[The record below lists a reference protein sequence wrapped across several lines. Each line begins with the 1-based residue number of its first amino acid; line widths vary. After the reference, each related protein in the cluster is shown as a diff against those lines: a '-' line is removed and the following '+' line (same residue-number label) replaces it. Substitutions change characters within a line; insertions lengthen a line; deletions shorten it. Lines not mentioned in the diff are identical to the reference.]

1 MPFGLISGIASA
13 AVSGINAQNELNYSR
28 ERDAKQDELTR
39 WQQEQYIDQ
48 RDYDRALQ
56 KEIFAREDTAVQRAL
71 DDYTNAGFSPLSAV
85 GQNYDAGQAVSSS
98 SVPSLSASNFA
109 GQAMSNVTGQITQLF
124 LQRLAAADKLK
135 EIGAERDAQI
145 QVDEAVHDLRL
156 DEMEQELY
164 NNMRMLDADAGAKE
178 WLMQKQAEIDKDY
191 QSREH
196 TQQKDMA
203 QIQHQN
209 ALGQN
214 THDWQNRV
222 NNASALENPTARAY
236 RHFSADELINSK
248 HKSLRKIGQQL
259 KDAKSDEERD
269 LIQQYLQDYLANEQ
283 FTTDKKYDQNLG
295 ASNVLTNVLD
305 AVIPF

>member
-13 AVSGINAQNELNYSR
+13 AVSGINAQNELTYAR
-28 ERDAKQDELTR
+28 ERDAKQDELNR
-39 WQQEQYIDQ
+39 WQQEQYINQ

-71 DDYTNAGFSPLSAV
+71 DDYTNAGFSPLTAV

-98 SVPSLSASNFA
+98 SAPSLGVSNYA

-178 WLMQKQAEIDKDY
+178 WLMQKQAQIDKDY

-196 TQQKDMA
+196 VQQKDMA
-203 QIQHQN
+203 QIQHQA
-209 ALGQN
+209 ALNQN

-222 NNASALENPTARAY
+222 NSASALENPGARMY
-236 RHFSADELINSK
+236 RHFSADELINSEYEA
-248 HKSLRKIGQQL
+248 LRKIGRQL
-259 KDAKSDEERD
+259 KNAKSDEERD
-269 LIQQYLQDYLANEQ
+269 LIQQYLQDYIANDQ
-283 FTTDKKYDQNLG
+283 YRSDKKYEQN
-295 ASNVLTNVLD
+295 SDTVKTLTGILD
-305 AVIPF
+305 AFIPF